1 MAQIVNHALLKHHPF
16 SKPIIAAVNG
26 DCVAGGLELLLST
39 DIRATVP
46 HARFG
51 LPEVH
56 WSIYPFGGAT
66 VKLIQ
71 QIGYVHAMELLLTA
85 TLIDATTATQ
95 LGLVNRVLPSAGL
108 MPWALATAA
117 TIAANSPTAVQA
129 VKQQIS
135 TTIAEQAL
143 AREALDQVL
152 GDRVRASPDFTEG
165 VTAFRHKRQPHYP

>member
-1 MAQIVNHALLKHHPF
+1 
-16 SKPIIAAVNG
+16 VNG

-46 HARFG
+46 HAGFG
-51 LPEVH
+51 LPEVR
-56 WSIYPFGGAT
+56 WSIYPFGGTT
-66 VKLIQ
+66 VKLIH

-85 TLIDATTATQ
+85 TLIDATAAAQ
-95 LGLVNRVLPSAGL
+95 IGLVNRVIPTEGL

-135 TTIAEQAL
+135 TTMAEQAR
-143 AREALDQVL
+143 AREALDQAL
-152 GDRVRASPDFTEG
+152 GDRVRASPHFTEG